1 MRGRWEIRWD
11 SLKPALPPAGK
22 RRLSSH
28 PPPRKNKLYNQVQV
42 LTENSFRSKLNPL
55 TKCTCSCSKFWV
67 FVYSPWHSIWKTQAY
82 NSSFGG
88 KFNYKFIALRTSR
101 NKLFLTYPGT
111 YKQQSTNCVN
121 SVNPINSF
129 KHIWGIKKSLKAFT
143 KSIIGPI
150 STHYKPQLGCL
161 FYSF

>member
-1 MRGRWEIRWD
+1 MWTLFWVIESPSSFQSFQTLSPILILLNCNILTVKIFKIRR
-11 SLKPALPPAGK
+11 S
-22 RRLSSH
+22 RMTNSSKMH
-28 PPPRKNKLYNQVQV
+28 LLLLQV
-42 LTENSFRSKLNPL
+42 LSFCLL
-55 TKCTCSCSKFWV
+55 TLTLYLVKN
-67 FVYSPWHSIWKTQAY
+67 Y
-82 NSSFGG
+82 NSRFGG

-121 SVNPINSF
+121 SVNSINSF
-129 KHIWGIKKSLKAFT
+129 KHVWGIKTSLKALA
-143 KSIIGPI
+143 KSIISPI